1 MDCLPPSLLG
11 RRYFEPTQEGREKQL
26 AQRLEELR
34 RIRQLKRTAE

>member
-34 RIRQLKRTAE
+34 RLRESKRES